1 MIIRLILLAVLTYFL
16 ASVNSSMLI
25 SRNVFQNDVG
35 HALSY
40 SRMFE
45 LHNRRGV
52 IYLVVVEFF
61 KAMLVILIG
70 GLCLRGPGFASVGKL
85 TAVLIALLAQAYPFF
100 NGFRPYRNVV
110 WPALLLLMY
119 DWRICLICV
128 VVFAVVVTVT
138 RLISLGACAAA
149 VVFPIL
155 VVLFGGWWLKI
166 VLALLCALVILYIYR
181 SGIMRLI
188 AKKEPSRRENDPPAE
203 TADTESAE

>member
-1 MIIRLILLAVLTYFL
+1 
-16 ASVNSSMLI
+16 MLI
-25 SRNVFQNDVG
+25 SRNVFQNDVS

-52 IYLVVVEFF
+52 IYLVAAEFF
-61 KAMLVILIG
+61 KALLVVLIG

-119 DWRICLICV
+119 DWRVCLICV
-128 VVFAVVVTVT
+128 VVFAVVVIVT
-138 RLISLGACAAA
+138 RVVSFGACAAA
-149 VVFPIL
+149 AAFPIL
-155 VVLFGGWWLKI
+155 SVIFGEWWLKI
-166 VLALLCALVILYIYR
+166 ILSLLCAFVIFYIYR
-181 SGIMRLI
+181 SGLKRLL
-188 AKKEPSRRENDPPAE
+188 AKRTPSRRENGPPAE